1 MLRGKVI
8 DGDGHILEPP
18 QLWQQYLEAKYKDRA
33 IRMEKDQT
41 GIEYLVIDG
50 RPSARLRA
58 MGPAVAGNGQDYE
71 KLCKAGNFGYF
82 DGPKGAY
89 EPHARLQH
97 IDEQGIDAAVLFP
110 SLGLAWESEV
120 DDVELAMAYA
130 RAYNNWILDF
140 ASVDSHRLIPIA
152 LITLKDL
159 DEAVKEVRR
168 VAKLGA
174 KGAFMRSAP
183 WELLTK
189 TKEVC

>member
-41 GIEYLVIDG
+41 GVEYLVIDG

-89 EPHARLQH
+89 EPHARLRH
-97 IDEQGIDAAVLFP
+97 MDEQGIDAAVLFP

-120 DDVELAMAYA
+120 EDAELNRTTQHSYTQA
-130 RAYNNWILDF
+130 
-140 ASVDSHRLIPIA
+140 ASCERSSCEISA
-152 LITLKDL
+152 
-159 DEAVKEVRR
+159 A
-168 VAKLGA
+168 
-174 KGAFMRSAP
+174 RSAS
-183 WELLTK
+183 TAAV
-189 TKEVC
+189 TSGV